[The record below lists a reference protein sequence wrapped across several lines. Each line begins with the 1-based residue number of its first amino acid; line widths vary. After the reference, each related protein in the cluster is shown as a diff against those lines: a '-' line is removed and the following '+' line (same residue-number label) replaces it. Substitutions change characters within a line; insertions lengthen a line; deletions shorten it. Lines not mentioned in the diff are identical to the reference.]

1 VSLDGLSTIDF
12 PHLRRLPL
20 FRRILDSGAFCRR
33 VRGIYPT
40 QTYPLHASLITGT
53 YPLRHGIYANTLFQP
68 GRSSP
73 DWHWYRR
80 FLKAPPLYD
89 IARRAGLTTATLLW
103 PSAGRSAN
111 RYVIPEIK
119 KTRPGQSFPL
129 LVLSGGTFPFILHML
144 IRYGSLLKS
153 LSYSHLDDLTTAVAC
168 RLIRK
173 RKTELLLAHL
183 LDLDGTRHR
192 HGFRSREAEAV
203 LADQDRRLGRLL
215 EACRLGGGEAE
226 TAFVV
231 FGDHAYRDVHTRI
244 RINAA
249 FRKAGLLD
257 FDRRGKLAR
266 WQAWANCCEGSAQVT
281 LQDPE
286 DAGLRRR
293 VEGVFS
299 ELRSRPEPLI
309 ETVYDRAR
317 VLEMKV
323 GEGIHYILEAAEGCY
338 FVPQTEGEVVAPAE
352 ESFRAAHGYH
362 PDHAGYRSLFIASG
376 PGVRTGVE
384 IEEMGIVDIGPTL
397 AALLGLEMPGSEGR
411 IVKEI
416 LEEEKP

>member
-12 PHLRRLPL
+12 PHLRRLPH
-20 FRRILDSGAFCRR
+20 FRRLIDSGSFCRQ

-53 YPLRHGIYANTLFQP
+53 YPHRHGVYANTLFQP

-89 IARRAGLTTATLLW
+89 IARRAGLSTATLLW
-103 PSAGRSAN
+103 PGAGRSAN

-129 LVLSGGTFPFILHML
+129 LVLSGGTVPFILHML
-144 IRYGSLLKS
+144 VRYGSLLKD
-153 LSYSHLDDLTTAVAC
+153 LSYFHLDNLTTAVAS

-173 RKTELLLAHL
+173 RKTELLLLHL

-203 LADQDRRLGRLL
+203 LADQDRRLARLF
-215 EACRLGGGEAE
+215 EACRQGGGEAE

-249 FRKAGLLD
+249 FRRAGLLD
-257 FDRRGKLAR
+257 FDRRGKLAH

-281 LQDPE
+281 LRDPE
-286 DAGLRRR
+286 DAGLRGR

-299 ELRSRPEPLI
+299 ELRSGPEGLI
-309 ETVYDRAR
+309 DTVYNRAR

-323 GEGIHYILEAAEGCY
+323 GEGIDYILEAGEGCY
-338 FVPQTEGEVVAPAE
+338 FVPQADGEVVAPAE
-352 ESFRAAHGYH
+352 EGFRAAHGYH
-362 PDHAGYRSLFIASG
+362 PDRPGYSSLFLASG
-376 PGVRTGVE
+376 PGVSRGVE
-384 IEEMGIVDIGPTL
+384 TKAIRIVDIGPTL

-411 IVKEI
+411 VVKEI
-416 LEEEKP
+416 LEEERS